1 MNKINNII
9 VIAITV
15 LALQS
20 CSSLHD
26 ITSKDVA
33 MGAAIVGGAAVLVGA
48 CDWVDRQGGFR
59 EYHRPHDPSADPYRS
74 VFRSNE
80 DTSCLGFFLGN
91 Q

>member
-33 MGAAIVGGAAVLVGA
+33 MGAAIAGGAAVLVGA
-48 CDWVDRQGGFR
+48 CDWVDRQND
-59 EYHRPHDPSADPYRS
+59 YDAHQRPLDPTLDPYQS
-74 VFRSNE
+74 VFNSYE
-80 DTSCLGFFLGN
+80 DSSCLGFFLGD
-91 Q
+91 